1 MPRTTE
7 KAITL
12 VSLVVTIVILMILA
26 GITIAA
32 VTGDS
37 GIIYQT
43 KDAKDA
49 LEIEEIRENIGL
61 AYLKAEAGKRRRNA
75 DLSAKIKA
83 ELDKTYGTE
92 NVTVTKEN
100 DGTYTVIVK
109 ENVFSIGEDGNIVL
123 DKSRI
128 IVGATR
134 ITDSNGAEI
143 SQGTKL
149 QEEEGPVYIHFT
161 VLLAGANDLAVT
173 LAGHTPTLTNGEW
186 ITEVSRNGEYNF
198 SITGTV
204 DGVQATKTNQV
215 NVNVFSNIPSG
226 LKIGSTV
233 TYDPSI
239 TTSTSNH
246 TFNWEA
252 ELCSSTKTPTT
263 EDVSLVLAGTGT
275 NMSVTNWR
283 VLSIDKEN
291 EIVELIS
298 TAPTANNVYLG
309 EAQGYNNA
317 VYLLNNA
324 CNSLYG
330 GTLTK
335 GGTTYTIEG
344 RNVSI
349 KDIEDRMTDTAKAT
363 AHSSNSSGTATW
375 GNTTNAYTSHKNY
388 PTIYY
393 QEVDSK
399 INGNALTGTLN
410 LWTKQTTPIHRTDG
424 VSELQ
429 SDGTTLSSKTTT
441 DGKVQ
446 ATTSIQPKQTSW
458 NKDNSFMQTAFKA
471 PEGLNETDGTTN
483 TNYSLLMTN
492 GSGSTATYLL
502 ASRCVQ
508 LFSDHCCF
516 YVSDVG
522 EGRLSSHQMCDSM
535 EYSDNIVYPIRPILS
550 LSATLI
556 SANGS
561 NFQIVQDNNN

>member
-1 MPRTTE
+1 MQKTSN
-7 KAITL
+7 KAITMI
-12 VSLVVTIVILMILA
+12 SLVVTIVVLMILA

-32 VTGDS
+32 VTSDN
-37 GIIYQT
+37 GIINQT
-43 KDAKDA
+43 KEAKGA
-49 LEIEEIRENIGL
+49 LELEEIRENIGL
-61 AYLKAEAGKRRRNA
+61 AYLKAEGGKRKRNE
-75 DLSAKIKA
+75 DLSQKIKG

-186 ITEVSRNGEYNF
+186 ITEVSGNGEYNF

-226 LKIGSTV
+226 LKIGSIV

-239 TTSTSNH
+239 TTSTSGH

-252 ELCSSTKTPTT
+252 ELCSSTKTVTSD
-263 EDVSLVLAGTGT
+263 DVSLVLSGTGT
-275 NMSVTNWR
+275 NMAVTNWR

-298 TAPTANNVYLG
+298 TAPTSNTVYLG
-309 EAQGYNNA
+309 QAQGYNNA

-349 KDIEDRMTDTAKAT
+349 KDIEDRMTDTALAT
-363 AHSSNSSGTATW
+363 AHSYGSTATW
-375 GNTTNAYTSHKNY
+375 GNTTNAYTYYKYY

-399 INGNALTGTLN
+399 INGNALTGTLD

-429 SDGTTLSSKTTT
+429 SDGTTLSPKTTT

-446 ATTSIQPKQTSW
+446 ATTSIQPKQTYW
-458 NKDNSFMQTAFKA
+458 YKDNSFMQSAFKA
-471 PEGLNETDGTTN
+471 TDEEKERGINDGSNLTA
-483 TNYSLLMTN
+483 NYSLLMTN
-492 GSGSTATYLL
+492 GSGSKTTYWL
-502 ASRCVQ
+502 ASRCVG
-508 LFSDHCCF
+508 LGSSDCYF
-516 YVSDVG
+516 YVSSVDY
-522 EGRLSSHQMCDSM
+522 GRVYAYYMFGSSNYANSSACALRPVVSLSSAL
-535 EYSDNIVYPIRPILS
+535 LS
-550 LSATLI
+550 P
-556 SANGS
+556 NGS
-561 NFQIVQDNNN
+561 NFQIVSNN